1 MSYTATNLG
10 FLSGGH
16 LSVANGISGDGTV
29 VVGGASDST
38 NTLQPVYWDDS
49 NVIHQLP
56 LLAGTV
62 DGQAWGA
69 SFNGTIIIGTLADN
83 TGASY
88 AVIWTGGPS
97 WSVALLVLPGGD
109 SSGSAFSC
117 SSDGTVVAGSYIA
130 GLAVTSTPCVWVSG
144 VFAAL
149 PLPGSANDGTA
160 SGVSPDGT
168 VIVGFVTNRI
178 FGPDTAVSWSGA
190 PTWVATVL
198 PDLGFH
204 NAGINGASA
213 ASSAGGVIGGA
224 VQSSVG
230 TTSEAAIWGSS
241 VLTIVGP
248 DGSSIRGVDSLGV
261 TFCGAIASG
270 AAVWVANT
278 PSALPTFVGGSV
290 AAGNSISS
298 NGAAIAGIG
307 FDGSAH
313 QTAVRWDAPPPP
325 PTAMATLADLFF
337 SVVPGFVD
345 LTVTSNRRNFVS
357 PNGGAQNLGP
367 TGQRPFGVGPVVFLT
382 SDGTPATFADNN
394 GRGGPFVI
402 SSGTLTAGGTNP
414 PGSTI
419 ITTTTEPFSP
429 GQGVLGDYLT
439 GNLYAFNPAT
449 YTDNG
454 TQRRWLRRWRALPQ
468 ATIQAVRFAW
478 LNIVFQ
484 TGAGA
489 PDGTNPQVV
498 LRWSDDGG
506 HTYSDERIVPVE
518 PLGETSFTVKFN
530 RLGMTRRFSGS
541 DRIFE
546 ISSSDAFKIAI
557 LDAEVDVK

>member
-29 VVGGASDST
+29 AVGGASDNT
-38 NTLQPVYWDDS
+38 NTLQPVYWDAS
-49 NVIHQLP
+49 NVIHLLP

-62 DGQAWGA
+62 AGQAYA
-69 SFNGTIIIGTLADN
+69 CSQNGSVIFGVVSENAGTN
-83 TGASY
+83 H
-88 AVIWTGGPS
+88 AVMWTGGPS
-97 WSVALLVLPGGD
+97 WSVIELLVPGGD
-109 SSGSAFSC
+109 SAGSVFCC
-117 SSDGTVVAGSYIA
+117 SSSGAVAAGSYVA
-130 GLAVTSTPCVWVSG
+130 GLAVVVTPCVWVNG

-149 PLPGSANDGTA
+149 SLPGGANEGTA
-160 SGVSPDGT
+160 AGVSPDGT
-168 VIVGFVTNRI
+168 VVVGSAGNSSSGNNVAAFWTS
-178 FGPDTAVSWSGA
+178 PSW
-190 PTWVATVL
+190 PVTVL
-198 PDLGFH
+198 PDLGFRD
-204 NAGINGASA
+204 A
-213 ASSAGGVIGGA
+213 ALNVATSSSSSGGVIAGFVEDSTGG
-224 VQSSVG
+224 
-230 TTSEAAIWGSS
+230 SEAAVWVSS
-241 VLTIVGP
+241 VLTVIGP
-248 DGSSIRGVDSLGV
+248 DGSSIVGTDGLGT
-261 TFCGAIASG
+261 TFCGSSSG
-270 AAVWVANT
+270 SAAVWIANT
-278 PSALPTFVGGSV
+278 PAGLPAFGAFTSV
-290 AAGNSISS
+290 TTANGISS

-307 FDGSAH
+307 IDASSH

-506 HTYSDERIVPVE
+506 HTYSDERIVPIG

-546 ISSSDAFKIAI
+546 ISSSDPFKIAI